1 MGPLRSHVPI
11 TPPCANHLTL
21 ALAGTTTPPSVAAD
35 SDASPTIVIA
45 RRITVSGP
53 WHLAQPPQVD
63 LPEGLSQTEVNAR
76 NQVELHATTLRYIAM
91 KKDSTAVSIL
101 MTGPMDGFRRL
112 NRGLELPD

>member
-1 MGPLRSHVPI
+1 V
-11 TPPCANHLTL
+11 NHLTL

-35 SDASPTIVIA
+35 SDASSTIVIA

-53 WHLAQPPQVD
+53 GHLAQPPQVD

-91 KKDSTAVSIL
+91 KDPTAVSIL

-112 NRGLELPD
+112 NHGLELPD